1 MNFQESTKE
10 SGATEKL
17 TYSVTE
23 FATALGIGRNVA
35 YDLVHREG
43 FPVIRVG
50 KRRLIIPR
58 KEALEW
64 LSRNSISGESEVL

>member
-1 MNFQESTKE
+1 MHNQN
-10 SGATEKL
+10 EKL
-17 TYSVTE
+17 TYSVAE

-58 KEALEW
+58 KAALEW
-64 LSRNSISGESEVL
+64 LDKNSLSEEREEF